1 MGGRRLRGR
10 RRVGLTAAEADEG
23 DEGRDEREGRDEHSR
38 ATQQVEGEGARRA
51 HGGGQRLGERAAGG
65 RGGLDEGEAAQGV
78 ADRCGGGGALAG
90 GRVQERGDDLV
101 ERLGDLAA
109 ELLLQGGGRRA
120 ELAGDQLGD
129 ALALPQA
136 ATDAALPEDHAEGVE
151 IAAGVD
157 GVADGLLGG
166 HVAGGAEDRPHAGE
180 GQALVGDGG
189 GLLDDASDAE
199 VDDAGVQAAV
209 VAGLDEDVVG
219 LEVAMDDADRVGG
232 GEGVGDLRAEVG
244 DGARAEL
251 AVGVEVLGEAD
262 AADQLDHEVG
272 AAVGEL
278 AGVDRAGDVRVIDAG
293 GGDGLALEAGA
304 GLGVAREL
312 GADDLDRDLLA
323 QLEVLGDVDGAHA
336 TFTEQLDDAVAAVDD
351 LADAAESGER
361 TVAGRVRVG
370 DTEVFCDRGVP
381 RDLAA
386 RWHGGAVYPREPGA
400 RLSERSDLAG
410 ALARAARAGRR
421 ARGAAKRLRTGRGS
435 AGRGLVRGTAGRRR
449 RGRSGRTPSPRSR
462 RSRARGCRRGR

>member
-1 MGGRRLRGR
+1 MRVSGRPLSVTVEVSSTTRAMPKSTTRACRRPSSRVSMRMLSGLRSR
-10 RRVGLTAAEADEG
+10 WTMPIAWAA
-23 DEGRDEREGRDEHSR
+23 
-38 ATQQVEGEGARRA
+38 AR
-51 HGGGQRLGERAAGG
+51 
-65 RGGLDEGEAAQGV
+65 
-78 ADRCGGGGALAG
+78 
-90 GRVQERGDDLV
+90 
-101 ERLGDLAA
+101 
-109 ELLLQGGGRRA
+109 
-120 ELAGDQLGD
+120 
-129 ALALPQA
+129 
-136 ATDAALPEDHAEGVE
+136 
-151 IAAGVD
+151 
-157 GVADGLLGG
+157 
-166 HVAGGAEDRPHAGE
+166 
-180 GQALVGDGG
+180 
-189 GLLDDASDAE
+189 
-199 VDDAGVQAAV
+199 
-209 VAGLDEDVVG
+209 
-219 LEVAMDDADRVGG
+219 
-232 GEGVGDLRAEVG
+232 GVGDLRAEVG

-278 AGVDRAGDVRVIDAG
+278 AGVDRAGDVGVIDAG

-410 ALARAARAGRR
+410 ALARAARAPGGSRER
-421 ARGAAKRLRTGRGS
+421 PGGGPGAP
-435 AGRGLVRGTAGRRR
+435 
-449 RGRSGRTPSPRSR
+449 RSGSE
-462 RSRARGCRRGR
+462 RAGDRQEGV